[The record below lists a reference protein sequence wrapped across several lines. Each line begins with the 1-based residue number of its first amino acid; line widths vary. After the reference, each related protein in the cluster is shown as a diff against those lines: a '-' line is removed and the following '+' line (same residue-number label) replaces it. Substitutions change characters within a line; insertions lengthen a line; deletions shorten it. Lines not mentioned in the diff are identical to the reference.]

1 MNRKELTDQ
10 IRKSHEAGKRVAVSF
25 CSHVPLEVLEAAG
38 FEAVRLPQIEET
50 LDSYPAILPKNLCPT
65 VRSCCAV
72 CQDPAFADVDLVIT
86 ESSCDGKKKMYE
98 LLEDQGRF
106 YYYQVP
112 QAIERA
118 YSKPLIISEI
128 RHMIKMLKERFGI
141 EVTDDMLREAGRTLN
156 AERESVMEL
165 LMIQKNCPPPAAGL
179 EIYEELEKNRAIFD
193 REERISA
200 NKKSK
205 EDLLKR
211 AGKQNNSD
219 MRILVTGCPI
229 GGVYRKVLRAVEENG
244 GVVVCFENC
253 EAVKTGRR
261 HVDTEAPDIIDA
273 LAECYLNTSCA
284 IMAPNTLRF
293 EQLNELVEEYQVD
306 GVIDVTLPTC
316 HAYSVE
322 KYKVQR
328 FMKELR
334 VPYIAIETGDSD
346 SDVGQLTT
354 RISAFIEML

>member
-1 MNRKELTDQ
+1 MNRKELTEQ
-10 IRKSHEAGKRVAVSF
+10 IRKSHEAGKKVAVSF

-38 FEAVRLPQIEET
+38 FQAVRLPLLEET
-50 LDSYPAILPKNLCPT
+50 MDSYPAILPKNVCPT

-72 CQDPAFADVDLVIT
+72 CQDPALDDVDLIIT

-98 LLEDQGRF
+98 LLGNQDKL

-112 QAIERA
+112 QAVERN
-118 YSKPLIISEI
+118 YSKPLIISEV
-128 RHMIKMLKERFGI
+128 RYMIKMLKERFGI
-141 EVTDDMLREAGRTLN
+141 EVTDDMLREAGRKLN
-156 AERESVMEL
+156 VERESMMEL
-165 LMIQKNCPPPAAGL
+165 LEIQKTCPPPVKGL
-179 EIYEELEKNRAIFD
+179 EVYEALERNRTIFD
-193 REERISA
+193 REKRTEA
-200 NKKSK
+200 NRKSR
-205 EDLLKR
+205 EELLQK
-211 AGKQNNSD
+211 GGDQKNSD

-229 GGVYRKVLRAVEENG
+229 GGVYRKVLQAVEGNG
-244 GVVVCFENC
+244 GIVVCFENC

-261 HVDTEAPDIIDA
+261 YVDTEDPDIIDA

-293 EQLNELVEEYQVD
+293 EQLKELVEEYQID

-328 FMKELR
+328 FVQGMG